1 VFRSASAA
9 RSMWRVLPA
18 PASASIVITPGRSGD
33 EAPHGVLE
41 DRQLLVAPLIDVVE
55 ACWRLWRPV
64 SG

>member
-1 VFRSASAA
+1 
-9 RSMWRVLPA
+9 MWRVLPA